1 MRQRPLVTA
10 VVAVAL
16 LAVVGTNI
24 YGRMERSASARRGPP
39 PVPVTVIRAV
49 RQDVPITLQ
58 GLGTAQA
65 LNSVIVKPRVEGIL
79 EAVAFTEG
87 QTVKVGDVLARI
99 DPRPYRAAL
108 DQAMAKK
115 NQDEAQLPSAVR
127 DLERFESLARSNF
140 AAEQTLERQRSTVAQ
155 LKAAIKAD
163 AAAADRAQIDLG
175 YTTIISPIEGRIGL
189 RQVDVGNVV
198 RVSDPNGLAVI
209 SQVRPIS
216 VVFTLPA
223 NDLPDITKAM
233 RNGPAPVAVHRYDN
247 AEKLADGE
255 LLAIDSA
262 IDQSTGTIR
271 LKATFANQDDSLWPG
286 ESVRAQLRVRVEKD
300 AIVIPEPAVQRGPNG
315 FFVYVTKPDSTVA
328 VQPIDVLDVGSGIVI
343 VTRGLAADD
352 TVVTSGHSRL
362 RPGAAVKA
370 TDPSSPASDP
380 PPTRGPKP

>member
-1 MRQRPLVTA
+1 M
-10 VVAVAL
+10 
-16 LAVVGTNI
+16 
-24 YGRMERSASARRGPP
+24 
-39 PVPVTVIRAV
+39 
-49 RQDVPITLQ
+49 
-58 GLGTAQA
+58 
-65 LNSVIVKPRVEGIL
+65 
-79 EAVAFTEG
+79 
-87 QTVKVGDVLARI
+87 
-99 DPRPYRAAL
+99 
-108 DQAMAKK
+108 
-115 NQDEAQLPSAVR
+115 
-127 DLERFESLARSNF
+127 
-140 AAEQTLERQRSTVAQ
+140 
-155 LKAAIKAD
+155 
-163 AAAADRAQIDLG
+163 
-175 YTTIISPIEGRIGL
+175 
-189 RQVDVGNVV
+189 
-198 RVSDPNGLAVI
+198 
-209 SQVRPIS
+209 
-216 VVFTLPA
+216 FTLPA

-315 FFVYVTKPDSTVA
+315 FFVYLTKPDSTVA
-328 VQPIDVLDVGSGIVI
+328 VQPIDVMDVGNGIVI